1 MAYTW
6 HAVDLRTGKR
16 GPQLQMQQRGT
27 VSRIIGEQTDAQ
39 GAVLCWDEER
49 QRPVEEWRYWT
60 EPGRMLALLVDDADR
75 PIWGGVILRRIPDE
89 TVWVPV
95 AMATLEHYLDRRY
108 SGTLSVSSME
118 QADIAATLVNRTVT
132 SDGVPFTLSVTTDGV
147 LRDRTYLDADDKTTL
162 SLLTDLMNIQNGIE
176 FTVDLEWT
184 DTTNTVLKYVL
195 RIGPRIGKSLP
206 QPARFEHPGPVQ
218 RFTVPQDYTRENGAN
233 DVMAVSSGEGD
244 ARPQSQHYVDED
256 KLAAGWVRYE
266 RRWTP
271 STSITDNGTLDAY
284 AAEELDL
291 KKDGLVE
298 LTLVADLDTAPRLNV
313 DWWLGDDITAAIT
326 APSLP
331 ARVDPDG
338 ARLPGYEERV
348 RVVGWAM
355 DLDARTLTPNLREY
369 PA

>member
-39 GAVLCWDEER
+39 AAVLCWDEER

-60 EPGRMLALLVDDADR
+60 EPGRMLALLVDDDDR

-89 TVWVPV
+89 TVWVPL

-108 SGTLSVSSME
+108 SGALSINAD
-118 QADIAATLVNRTVT
+118 QATIAAALAQATVDT
-132 SDGVPFTLSVTTDGV
+132 EGVPFTIQALPTGV
-147 LRDRTYLDADDKTTL
+147 VRERTYLDSDDKTTL
-162 SLLTDLMNIQNGIE
+162 SLLTDLMNLQNGIE

-184 DTTNTVLKYVL
+184 DNTNTVLRYVL
-195 RIGPRIGKSLP
+195 RISSRIGKALP
-206 QPARFEHPGPVQ
+206 APARFEHPGPVQ
-218 RFTVPQDYTRENGAN
+218 KFTVPQDYTRENGAN
-233 DVMAVSSGEGD
+233 DVLAVSSGEGD

-271 STSITDNGTLDAY
+271 STSITDTGTLDSY
-284 AAEELDL
+284 AAEDL
-291 KKDGLVE
+291 NEKTDGLVE
-298 LTLVADLDTAPRLNV
+298 LTLVADLGTAPRLNV

-331 ARVDPDG
+331 ARTSPDG
-338 ARLPGYEERV
+338 AVLPGYEERV
-348 RVVGWAM
+348 RVVGWTM
-355 DLDARTLTPNLREY
+355 DLDGRTLTPNLREY
-369 PA
+369 